1 MTKTVTPEAE
11 VTRLRR
17 LRIRS
22 WRRGTKEMDLIL
34 GGFADDT
41 LEQLSDE
48 DLATYEAILA
58 ENDQD
63 LYRWVTAQDAPPDAF
78 DAMISRIASHA
89 GAV

>member
-1 MTKTVTPEAE
+1 
-11 VTRLRR
+11 
-17 LRIRS
+17 
-22 WRRGTKEMDLIL
+22 MDLIL

-41 LEQLSDE
+41 LDQLSEE

-63 LYRWVTAQDAPPDAF
+63 LYRWVTAQDAPPAAY

-89 GAV
+89 GAA

>member
-1 MTKTVTPEAE
+1 
-11 VTRLRR
+11 
-17 LRIRS
+17 
-22 WRRGTKEMDLIL
+22 MDLIL

-63 LYRWVTAQDAPPDAF
+63 LYRWVTAQDAPPDAY
-78 DAMISRIASHA
+78 DALISRIASHA
-89 GAV
+89 GAA